1 MGLDRLKGWLRE
13 IERPKWQQSSPSPT
27 PGLQPYPSVRSPASS
42 ARRRFL
48 CSVARISRR
57 LRFLSLSGIS
67 LSSSACPP
75 PPAHAPAPAPQL
87 LLLYRRPP
95 PEAPPPPPAPPT
107 SWRRLRVR
115 LPPRPGRTPPPACCR
130 PHTPT
135 HAPAPAAALSSSSP
149 TGDLPLRPP
158 PPATY
163 LLAPGCPP
171 TPIGQAGTHRLA
183 TSRA

>member
-1 MGLDRLKGWLRE
+1 VGLDRLKGWLRE

-75 PPAHAPAPAPQL
+75 LPAHAPAPAPQL

-115 LPPRPGRTPPPACCR
+115 LPPRPGRTPRLLPPAHARARARRRSQLLLPHRR
-130 PHTPT
+130 P
-135 HAPAPAAALSSSSP
+135 PAAAIFR
-149 TGDLPLRPP
+149 TFAPP
-158 PPATY
+158 
-163 LLAPGCPP
+163 
-171 TPIGQAGTHRLA
+171 HRLA
-183 TSRA
+183 RRIAALRLDVRLPP

>member
-1 MGLDRLKGWLRE
+1 MGLDRLKSWLRE

-115 LPPRPGRTPPPACCR
+115 LPPRPGRTPPPAAARTR
-130 PHTPT
+130 PRTRPRPPPLS
-135 HAPAPAAALSSSSP
+135 AP
-149 TGDLPLRPP
+149 PP
-158 PPATY
+158 PPATSRCD
-163 LLAPGCPP
+163 LPHRRPTSLRLDVRLPP
-171 TPIGQAGTHRLA
+171 
-183 TSRA
+183 